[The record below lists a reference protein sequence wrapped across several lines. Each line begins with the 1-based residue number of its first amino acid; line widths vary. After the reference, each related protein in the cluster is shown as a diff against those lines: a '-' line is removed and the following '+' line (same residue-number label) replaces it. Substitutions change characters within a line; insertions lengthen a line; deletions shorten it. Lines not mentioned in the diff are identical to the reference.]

1 MCIIG
6 FINRLFFPAGPVA
19 PVRQAW
25 QPLSRCLAAV
35 VRTCR
40 TTLSSD
46 LVRTLAVAPTAF
58 SYDKDDGEGVGA
70 GLFYVTASAVLRGEA
85 HGVLPVGQRRH
96 LHDHLRGRVGD
107 HHGCLHRRGPFGGGG
122 EVDTDGGIITL
133 YLQVY
138 AAQHEAPPE
147 LSCPLMA
154 LEVESV
160 TVLITGP
167 TAATPFTTTFT
178 SLRVSRK
185 SLPMV

>member
-6 FINRLFFPAGPVA
+6 LINRLFFPAGPVA

-85 HGVLPVGQRRH
+85 HGVLPSPASASARSPARASW
-96 LHDHLRGRVGD
+96 RSPRVPSSA
-107 HHGCLHRRGPFGGGG
+107 RPFGGGG

-133 YLQVY
+133 YLQVH
-138 AAQHEAPPE
+138 ATQHEAPPE